1 MRNPIEI
8 ENIEEMRRLQSIDD
22 VQLREKMEGLVIGD
36 RVKLTLL
43 PGTGSLA
50 RETVLVRIT
59 SICGAGFRGK
69 LVSRPAST
77 GLSNLRV
84 GWPLAFT
91 VAHIHSVPEEQSAHG
106 R

>member
-1 MRNPIEI
+1 MSNPIEI
-8 ENIEEMRRLQSIDD
+8 ENIEEMRRLQGIDD
-22 VQLREKMEGLVIGD
+22 VELREEIQGLVIGD

-59 SICGAGFRGK
+59 SIRGAGFRGK
-69 LVSRPAST
+69 LVSRPALT
-77 GLSNLRV
+77 GLSNLHV

-91 VAHIHSVPEEQSAHG
+91 AAHIHSVPKEQSAHG
-106 R
+106 G